1 MDDDVRKLMLIAAG
15 CGIFFFGA
23 WTLVL
28 VFSALMAES
37 GGKNSDPF
45 TAVLVLWPL
54 AEVIWCWIWLFFH
67 AEQYSNSKRRALGNA
82 LLISVLLLPALLT
95 ASMIWDWGH
104 VPDWLFLSFYIGVTI
119 VCSHGA
125 RWLWAGS
132 RKDRTEY
139 ATRN

>member
-1 MDDDVRKLMLIAAG
+1 
-15 CGIFFFGA
+15 
-23 WTLVL
+23 
-28 VFSALMAES
+28 
-37 GGKNSDPF
+37 
-45 TAVLVLWPL
+45 VLVLLPL

-104 VPDWLFLSFYIGVTI
+104 VPNWLFLSFYIGVTI